1 LAALSQ
7 GACFRAQAP
16 PQADVAVQTDA
27 PPPGVDGAA
36 AGLSGSAAALV
47 AAAREEILRLHA
59 LNARLLAAQAASPDP
74 APAPGL
80 RPASAPAPAP
90 PLGAGA
96 AQLPGA
102 ERGALA
108 RGLPGASAADASPP
122 AAGDGQALQVALRVL
137 RERAARLES
146 DLGVR
151 PAAGRVF

>member
-16 PQADVAVQTDA
+16 ARADAAVQTDA
-27 PPPGVDGAA
+27 PPPGAGGAA

-102 ERGALA
+102 ERGVLA
-108 RGLPGASAADASPP
+108 RGLPADASPP
-122 AAGDGQALQVALRVL
+122 AAGDGQALQVALRVS
-137 RERAARLES
+137 RERAARLEA